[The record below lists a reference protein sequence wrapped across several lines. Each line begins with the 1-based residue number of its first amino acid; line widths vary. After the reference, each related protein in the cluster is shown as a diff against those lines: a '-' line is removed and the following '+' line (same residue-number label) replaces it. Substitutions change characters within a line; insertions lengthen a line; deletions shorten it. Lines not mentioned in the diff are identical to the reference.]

1 MTYVKQILNRE
12 FLDTL
17 DTHQDQYLGFW
28 NGTPK
33 PTENLFWVDEE
44 TKADFFEDTLKAG
57 WIDEH
62 DDDHEKDVKVDMI
75 KKIERETVLEAAIRP
90 LQIKIKEMLN
100 SPHNR
105 RGRAFIENAISWA
118 FETTE

>member
-1 MTYVKQILNRE
+1 M
-12 FLDTL
+12 DTL

-28 NGTPK
+28 NGTPE

-44 TKADFFEDTLKAG
+44 SKAGFFEDTLKGG
-57 WIDEH
+57 WLDEY
-62 DDDHEKDVKVDMI
+62 EEDVNIDMI
-75 KKIERETVLEAAIRP
+75 KKIERDAVLEAVIRP